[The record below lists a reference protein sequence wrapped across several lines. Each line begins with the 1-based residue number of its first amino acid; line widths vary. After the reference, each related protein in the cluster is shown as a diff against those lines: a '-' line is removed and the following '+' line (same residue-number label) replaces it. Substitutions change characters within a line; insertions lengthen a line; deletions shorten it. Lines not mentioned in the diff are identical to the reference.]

1 MGPAARLLLLA
12 LCLLL
17 PSVAGAAQDCTA
29 PEPVCAAAGRVYRVS
44 SFDPE
49 ASALLIAPGRLVTNR
64 HVVADNAN
72 AEVILP
78 DGRRLAA
85 RVVPSSYPGDLI
97 LLAVDGL
104 DDAAPLPRAEAT
116 MQTEIRVAGADIGR
130 QAVRVY
136 APGRLLTP
144 KAGTPRARLHHD
156 AESFPGNS
164 GGALLDAE
172 GNLVGIAA
180 SGGEGRN
187 EAIPAAELDALE
199 QASGPDH
206 AEAHARISQAYV
218 GCIEALDRTRG
229 GSLRPELARTLL
241 DACPESGN
249 RQLIDLAGQAFG
261 RAGGLEQSIA
271 LFERALE
278 IDPHAVNARVGM
290 AVSLHIA
297 QRFEQEVEHL
307 RWLMAGPLPADPLVL
322 RYAVQA
328 GKWGGAPDLA
338 EEALARMEQHHP
350 QLAPPARRFFETGPE
365 RPRGGPPK

>member
-1 MGPAARLLLLA
+1 MGPARRLLLLA
-12 LCLLL
+12 LCFL
-17 PSVAGAAQDCTA
+17 PPSAAGAAQDCTA
-29 PEPVCAAAGRVYRVS
+29 PEAVCAAAGRVYRVS

-97 LLAVDGL
+97 LLTVDGL
-104 DDAAPLPRAEAT
+104 DGAAPLPRAEAT

-172 GNLVGIAA
+172 GRLVGIAT

-187 EAIPAAELDALE
+187 EALPAAQLDTLE
-199 QASGPDH
+199 AASGPDH
-206 AEAHARISQAYV
+206 AEAHARISQAYAA
-218 GCIEALDRTRG
+218 CIEALDQTRG
-229 GSLRPELARTLL
+229 GLRPELARALIE
-241 DACPESGN
+241 ACPESGN
-249 RQLIDLAGQAFG
+249 RQLIDLAGQTFG
-261 RAGGLEQSIA
+261 RAGALEQSIA
-271 LFERALE
+271 LFERSLE

-297 QRFEQEVEHL
+297 QRFEEEVEHL
-307 RWLMAGPLPADPLVL
+307 RWLMDGPLPADPLVL

-338 EEALARMEQHHP
+338 EQALTRLERHHP
-350 QLAPPARRFFETGPE
+350 QLAPPARRFFETGPD